1 MRDSILQQNSPL
13 PALQTNLASRH
24 NLSYSEQATRQI
36 DFSQAQ
42 SQNTTAQHCQQINV
56 SKYLVGCRVM
66 EDIEENNEFEEHDY
80 NESSSLPAVNQ
91 LDKSC
96 NSENH
101 PHDKEAFH
109 NDQDKFLD
117 DSFGI
122 KLEFSRFLQN
132 QQMVGQI
139 IEDKQDIDITE

>member
-1 MRDSILQQNSPL
+1 M
-13 PALQTNLASRH
+13 
-24 NLSYSEQATRQI
+24 
-36 DFSQAQ
+36 
-42 SQNTTAQHCQQINV
+42 
-56 SKYLVGCRVM
+56 SKYLVRGCRVM

-80 NESSSLPAVNQ
+80 NESNSLPAVNQ

-96 NSENH
+96 NSENN

-122 KLEFSRFLQN
+122 KLEFSRFL
-132 QQMVGQI
+132 
-139 IEDKQDIDITE
+139 